1 MEKVQQQAIST
12 LRVLSAETVERAA
25 SGHPGM
31 PLGAAPMA
39 FALWESGMTHC
50 PKNPDFL
57 NRDRFILS
65 AGHGSALL
73 YSLLHLFGYG
83 VTKEDL
89 MSFRQLRSRTPGHP
103 EWGVTPG
110 VETST
115 GPLGQGVAN
124 AVGFAL
130 AETKLAAKYN
140 REGFDIID
148 HYTYAICG
156 DGCMMEGIESEA
168 ASLAGTWKLGKLIV
182 LYDSNN
188 ISIEGNTDKVLAE
201 DVARRH
207 EAQGWQVLKVT
218 NGEDID
224 AIAAA
229 IRLAKDEKEKPTLI
243 VVKTVI
249 GYGSSKAGS
258 ADCHGAPLGKESLE
272 GLKKNLGLGKMKPF
286 EVPVEVQKYMAGV
299 TERLNKTEGEWNK
312 LLKAYRAQYP
322 DLYDSLMA
330 DVKGKINE
338 SELSEKIKLMDKD
351 DASRSY
357 SGNILNQIADIVP
370 GLIGG
375 SADLAPSNKTY
386 LKDKGDYSPADRTG
400 RNISFGVREH
410 AMAAICNGI
419 RLHGGFSVFCSTF
432 FVFSDYMKNAMRMS
446 AIMGLPV
453 TYILTHDSIGVG
465 EDGATH
471 QPVEQLAALRSMPNF
486 KVFRPADSS
495 ETADAYA
502 SALSGKC
509 PTAIVCSRQTLK
521 QYKHERGQALKG
533 GYILSDSEKEVP
545 DVIIMASGSEVQTV
559 MQAKDVL
566 KAAGVDAR
574 VVSMPCMELFDA
586 QPAKY
591 RESVLPSA
599 VRARV
604 AVEAGSSQCW
614 YKYVG
619 LDGACVCMDIF
630 GGSAPA
636 SKLFEI
642 HGFTADNIAKVAQK
656 VIRANR

>member
-229 IRLAKDEKEKPTLI
+229 IRYTI
-243 VVKTVI
+243 
-249 GYGSSKAGS
+249 
-258 ADCHGAPLGKESLE
+258 
-272 GLKKNLGLGKMKPF
+272 
-286 EVPVEVQKYMAGV
+286 
-299 TERLNKTEGEWNK
+299 
-312 LLKAYRAQYP
+312 
-322 DLYDSLMA
+322 
-330 DVKGKINE
+330 
-338 SELSEKIKLMDKD
+338 
-351 DASRSY
+351 
-357 SGNILNQIADIVP
+357 IA
-370 GLIGG
+370 
-375 SADLAPSNKTY
+375 
-386 LKDKGDYSPADRTG
+386 
-400 RNISFGVREH
+400 
-410 AMAAICNGI
+410 
-419 RLHGGFSVFCSTF
+419 
-432 FVFSDYMKNAMRMS
+432 
-446 AIMGLPV
+446 
-453 TYILTHDSIGVG
+453 
-465 EDGATH
+465 
-471 QPVEQLAALRSMPNF
+471 
-486 KVFRPADSS
+486 
-495 ETADAYA
+495 
-502 SALSGKC
+502 
-509 PTAIVCSRQTLK
+509 
-521 QYKHERGQALKG
+521 
-533 GYILSDSEKEVP
+533 
-545 DVIIMASGSEVQTV
+545 
-559 MQAKDVL
+559 
-566 KAAGVDAR
+566 
-574 VVSMPCMELFDA
+574 
-586 QPAKY
+586 
-591 RESVLPSA
+591 A
-599 VRARV
+599 V
-604 AVEAGSSQCW
+604 
-614 YKYVG
+614 
-619 LDGACVCMDIF
+619 
-630 GGSAPA
+630 
-636 SKLFEI
+636 
-642 HGFTADNIAKVAQK
+642 
-656 VIRANR
+656 

>member
-12 LRVLSAETVERAA
+12 LRVLAAETVERAN

-39 FALWESGMTHC
+39 YALWESGMTHC
-50 PKNPDFL
+50 PKNPDFV

-73 YSLLHLFGYG
+73 YSLLHMFGYG

-130 AETKLAAKYN
+130 AESMLAAKYN
-140 REGFDIID
+140 RPGLEIID
-148 HYTYAICG
+148 HYTYAVCG

-182 LYDSNN
+182 LYDSND

-201 DVARRH
+201 DVAKRH
-207 EAQGWQVLKVT
+207 EAQGWQVIKVT

-224 AIAAA
+224 AIGAA
-229 IRLAKDEKEKPTLI
+229 IRLAKDDKQRPSLI
-243 VVKTVI
+243 VVKTTI
-249 GYGSSKAGS
+249 GFGSPKAGS
-258 ADCHGAPLGKESLE
+258 ADSHGAPLGKEGIAALRE
-272 GLKKNLGLGKMKPF
+272 NLGLSKMKSF
-286 EVPVEVQKYMAGV
+286 EIPVDVQKYMTGV
-299 TERLNKTEGEWNK
+299 VDGLNRTEGEWSK
-312 LLKAYRAQYP
+312 LAKAYKAQYP
-322 DLYDSLMA
+322 ELYDDLMYEL
-330 DVKGKINE
+330 KGKV
-338 SELSEKIKLMDKD
+338 SADELAAKLAPMEKD

-357 SGNILNQIADIVP
+357 SGDMLNKLAAVLP
-370 GLIGG
+370 NFIGG

-386 LKDKGDYSPADRTG
+386 LKDKGDYGSEDRTG

-410 AMAAICNGI
+410 SMAAICNGI
-419 RLHGGFSVFCSTF
+419 RLHGGFNVFCGTF

-453 TYILTHDSIGVG
+453 TYVFTHDSIGVG
-465 EDGATH
+465 EDGPTH
-471 QPVEQLAALRSMPNF
+471 QPIEQLAALRSMPNM

-495 ETADAYA
+495 ETLDAYIG
-502 SALSGKC
+502 ALSGKG
-509 PTAIVCSRQTLK
+509 PTAVVCSRQTLK
-521 QYKHERGQALKG
+521 QYKHERGEALKG
-533 GYILSDSEKEVP
+533 GYILADSKKETP
-545 DVIIMASGSEVQTV
+545 DVILIASGSEVQIA
-559 MQAKDVL
+559 MQAREAL
-566 KAAGVDAR
+566 GGQNVDAR
-574 VVSMPCMELFDA
+574 VVSMPCLELFDA

-591 RESVLPSA
+591 RESVLPST

-604 AVEAGSSQCW
+604 AIEAGSSQCW

-619 LDGACVCMDIF
+619 LDGACVCMDSF
-630 GGSAPA
+630 GSSAPA
-636 SKLFEI
+636 NKLFEI
-642 HGFTADNIAKVAQK
+642 YGFTPENIAKVAVK
-656 VIRANR
+656 VIRVNR